1 MLLVVMVRLA
11 REIQRRHW
19 HLKQLFAIISNAAY
33 AAYGIYSTDQVLM
46 DVRMHLG
53 SRPSRPHAK

>member
-1 MLLVVMVRLA
+1 MLLVVMIRLA

-19 HLKQLFAIISNAAY
+19 HLKHLFAIISN

-53 SRPSRPHAK
+53 SRPPSRPHVK